1 MGKELEQNGIIIEA
15 KGRNSF
21 KKEGGDRQCQVL
33 QRSRRMRIRNTS
45 LNLAIRRSF
54 VSFKRYFRQCDG
66 SNRS

>member
-1 MGKELEQNGIIIEA
+1 MGKELQQNGIIIEA

-21 KKEGGDRQCQVL
+21 KKEGGDHQCQVL
-33 QRSRRMRIRNTS
+33 QRSSRMRIRKTS

-54 VSFKRYFRQCDG
+54 ISFKRHFRRCDG